1 MGVEVM
7 MVLQLLVACAAGALL
22 MYGCL
27 RWRGFEDA
35 EVKRLRAKLTA
46 KTDELVAYKSDV
58 REHFL
63 STAKAVDA
71 LTRAQQDVF
80 AQLEGDAQRLV
91 GDGLQNALNPHAAT
105 GSRPPQLVTV
115 RKAVDERETADEA
128 TGKPVDQ
135 EDKEVLDNPASAGQR
150 PVHT

>member
-1 MGVEVM
+1 
-7 MVLQLLVACAAGALL
+7 MVLQLLAACALGALL
-22 MYGCL
+22 MYGYL

-46 KTDELVAYKSDV
+46 RTDELAAYKSDV

-63 STAKAVDA
+63 GTAKAVDA

-91 GDGLQNALNPHAAT
+91 GDGLQALNPHTTT
-105 GSRPPQLVTV
+105 GNRPPELVTV
-115 RKAVDERETADEA
+115 RKAVDEREADEA
-128 TGKPVDQ
+128 TGKPADQ
-135 EDKEVLDNPASAGQR
+135 EALDNPASAGQR
-150 PVHT
+150 PFHT